1 MAKLC
6 WKMRKKHKIITLI
19 PTEFVSKVSTLL
31 SLENG
36 KMQSYVRRKCFV
48 NIVQGLHG
56 ELQNACR
63 INFFN
68 PFEQSS
74 ICLHFTDSLFLP

>member
-36 KMQSYVRRKCFV
+36 KMQSYVFV

-63 INFFN
+63 MNFFN

-74 ICLHFTDSLFLP
+74 ICLHFTGSLFLP